1 LRKLA
6 AAVLAV
12 PVVIVLYLPVVLR
25 RSIAARLVLG
35 IGVGG
40 LLALGAI
47 GISRPAE
54 TVARPPVAD
63 VPLTRAEFTTD
74 LRVGQ
79 APDAAVQIAFSTPMQ
94 ARSVDAA
101 LRVEPAT
108 AVELT
113 WNADSTVLSV
123 APRGT
128 WRTATYHTI
137 TVEPGALAATGR
149 PLTVPARAAF
159 LTRPAAGATIRPTSL
174 AGERVRLDS
183 AFVVEFDRAVD
194 ATTLGEVLKIE
205 PAVAGS
211 WQQAGRR
218 DGGNRYV
225 FTPRAP
231 LAPDTEYRVAL
242 VASILDADGASV
254 DAPDP
259 LVVRTAAI
267 PGVVRFRPVTK
278 STDVERGANVSV
290 RFTQAMD
297 QASTKRAFSVTVDG
311 KAVEGKSWFAEG
323 GTVLVF
329 DPAADFGYSA
339 AVSVTVAAGA
349 TSADGVPLAKAVT
362 GTFTTEAK
370 PAPKPKP
377 KAPPSTTTSVPKPPS
392 AGSGSWTAVEAYYLR
407 LMNCTR
413 TGGWV
418 TSTGACSSPGGR
430 DVAPLLLDSGISSR
444 VARPY
449 AKLLATRGLCTH
461 FADGGPDDR
470 LRRAGYTSYQW
481 AENIGCR
488 SGNPSSAVLGS
499 HLYFQSEK
507 SYNGGHYVNMMS
519 TKYDRVGIG
528 VWVYGGRVRLVVD
541 FYRPR

>member
-6 AAVLAV
+6 AAILAV
-12 PVVIVLYLPVVLR
+12 PVVIVLYIPVVLR
-25 RSIAARLVLG
+25 RSVAARLILG

-47 GISRPAE
+47 GISSPAE
-54 TVARPPVAD
+54 TAARPPVAD
-63 VPLTRAEFTTD
+63 VPLTRAAFTTD

-94 ARSVDAA
+94 ARSVEAA
-101 LRVEPAT
+101 LRVDPAT
-108 AVELT
+108 AVELS
-113 WNADSTVLSV
+113 WNADATVLSV
-123 APRGT
+123 VPRGT

-174 AGERVRLDS
+174 AGERIRLDT

-194 ATTLGEVLKIE
+194 ATSLGDVLTLDPPVTGAWE
-205 PAVAGS
+205 
-211 WQQAGRR
+211 QAGRR

-225 FTPRAP
+225 FTPSAP
-231 LAPDTEYRVAL
+231 LAPDTQYRVSL
-242 VASILDADGASV
+242 VGSILDAAGASV
-254 DAPDP
+254 AAPDP
-259 LVVRTAAI
+259 LVVRTASI
-267 PGVVRFRPVTK
+267 PGVVRFRPVSKT
-278 STDVERGANVSV
+278 TDVERGANVSV

-297 QASTKRAFSVTVDG
+297 QASTKRAFSVTVAG
-311 KAVEGKSWFAEG
+311 KPVEGKSWFAEG
-323 GTVLVF
+323 STVLVF

-370 PAPKPKP
+370 PKPKP
-377 KAPPSTTTSVPKPPS
+377 KSAPSTSTSVPRPPS

-430 DVAPLLLDSGISSR
+430 DVAALKLDSGISSR

-449 AKLLATRGLCTH
+449 ARLLATRGLCTH

-488 SGNPSSAVLGS
+488 SGNPTSAVLGS